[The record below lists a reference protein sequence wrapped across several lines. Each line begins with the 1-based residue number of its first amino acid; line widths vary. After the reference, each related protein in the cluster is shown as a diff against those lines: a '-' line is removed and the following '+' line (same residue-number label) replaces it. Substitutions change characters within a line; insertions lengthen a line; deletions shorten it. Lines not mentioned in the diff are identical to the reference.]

1 MTQRLLLSF
10 FIFSLLTVTTVQGKD
25 FLPWDDG
32 VQGTSIEF
40 SVYPNPSNGVF
51 RLNIEEDGDTPYQV
65 QIVDLIGKEM
75 LNQTVKAQEETTF
88 DLSNAPKG
96 VYFIKITQGREQIIK
111 RVVIR

>member
-1 MTQRLLLSF
+1 
-10 FIFSLLTVTTVQGKD
+10 
-25 FLPWDDG
+25 
-32 VQGTSIEF
+32 EF

-51 RLNIEEDGDTPYQV
+51 RLNIEEEVGNTPYQV
-65 QIVDLIGKEM
+65 QIVDLIGKEL
-75 LNQTVKAQEETTF
+75 LNQSVKAQEVTTF